1 MSIYEAKADE
11 LVDVVWSKKLMST
24 TIPNLVLFLEMF
36 KE

>member
-1 MSIYEAKADE
+1 MPRYEAKAYE
-11 LVDVVWSKKLMST
+11 LVDVVGGKKLMST